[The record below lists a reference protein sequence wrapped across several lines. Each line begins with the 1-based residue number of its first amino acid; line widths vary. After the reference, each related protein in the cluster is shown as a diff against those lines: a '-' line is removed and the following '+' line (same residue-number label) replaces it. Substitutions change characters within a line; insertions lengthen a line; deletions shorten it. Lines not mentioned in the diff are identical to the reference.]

1 MKTSQANGTPVDLR
15 ADISA
20 GVSPF
25 LSPVKITPKA
35 KVTTVPKPV
44 VKKHESNGPRKL
56 LTAFYAVNA
65 SIALYGQTQG
75 IVRWLGIRE
84 VTAPVL
90 QVSLSPQLIALVP
103 AAAVELLA
111 AVLFAFAD
119 WRRTAR
125 QESALAARTLGI
137 LVSVAVAGL
146 NYAGHSAPDEVGQRA
161 LFVGASLA
169 AFSVWVLQ
177 SNARRRDKQYEA
189 GKRRVAPPEY
199 GIVQWLTHPKET
211 WRARQLAMAGQ
222 AESLTDSLELA
233 TQQLREEEKRQE
245 LVDAIKARIAKDMPA
260 YDAKVALGSLNVDS
274 IADKLASQADNDG
287 VVNRLAAE
295 LAVER
300 LITSSVQAGSGSA
313 ESSAPAEPSS
323 AGKPNRV
330 RRRVR
335 KTVRPGSGSGSASSG
350 ESSASAELGSGESSA
365 ESSGSVR
372 PGSGESSGHGS
383 TESSADPVEAV
394 REFVL
399 EFNAQF
405 GRPPGRGKVRQELA
419 RHGVR
424 VGMDRA
430 AQIISEVLEKRK

>member
-15 ADISA
+15 TDISA

-25 LSPVKITPKA
+25 LAPVKITPKT
-35 KVTTVPKPV
+35 KVVTVPKPV
-44 VKKHESNGPRKL
+44 VKEHESNGPRKL

-75 IVRWLGIRE
+75 IVRWLGIHE

-90 QVSLSPQLIALVP
+90 QVSLSAQLIALVP

-125 QESALAARTLGI
+125 QESALAARTLGV
-137 LVSVAVAGL
+137 LVSIAVAAL

-177 SNARRRDKQYEA
+177 SNARRRDKQYET

-323 AGKPNRV
+323 TGKPNRV

-335 KTVRPGSGSGSASSG
+335 KPVRSGSGSGSASSG
-350 ESSASAELGSGESSA
+350 ESSAQAELGSGESS
-365 ESSGSVR
+365 GSVR
-372 PGSGESSGHGS
+372 AGSGESSGPSSAPG
-383 TESSADPVEAV
+383 SADPVEAV
-394 REFVL
+394 REFITQF
-399 EFNAQF
+399 EAQH
-405 GRPPGRGKVRQELA
+405 GRAPGRGKVRQELA
-419 RHGVR
+419 QQGVR